1 MATATIEKKE
11 LTFEDVEK
19 LLTQPNCPYN
29 RSSIARQMYPT
40 VLPSSAAAKL
50 KNKLDQKNGFRFID
64 SEKKKLIKIVTKIIT
79 V

>member
-1 MATATIEKKE
+1 MATTTTEKKE

-19 LLTQPNCPYN
+19 LLKQNTYN
-29 RSSIARQMYPT
+29 KSAIARQMYPN

-50 KNKLDQKNGFRFID
+50 KNKLDRKNGFRFID
-64 SEKKKLIKIVTKIIT
+64 TEKKKLIKIVTKILT